1 VIPLLM
7 TGDTVGI
14 VAPSSPV
21 AAARLGPGIAWL
33 ESLGYSVR
41 LGASVGASDRF
52 LAGSDDLRAKDF
64 VDMFA
69 DDEIRAVFAGRG
81 GYGSSRILN
90 LIDWETVGAHP
101 KPFVGFS
108 DTTALQLALLQRTGM
123 ASLTGLA
130 LASDIKESGP
140 NAGIERDLLVALG
153 EGRFAPVD
161 GLAFTGSIE
170 GNLLGGCLSLVTHL
184 VGTSYLPDLSG
195 CLLLL
200 EDVGESPYR
209 IDRLLTQLVLS
220 DVLETAAGVIFGT
233 FHECKGDAE
242 DGTIDQVLA
251 DFSERCPC
259 PVILG
264 MPYGH
269 GTERRVLPVGG
280 SVHVSGGTLTFGELI

>member
-1 VIPLLM
+1 MPLLR

-21 AAARLGPGIAWL
+21 EAARLGPGIAWL
-33 ESLGYSVR
+33 ESQGFSVR
-41 LGASVGASDRF
+41 LGASVGVSNRF
-52 LAGSDDLRAKDF
+52 LAGPDDLRAKDF
-64 VDMFA
+64 VEMFE
-69 DDEIRAVFAGRG
+69 DDGVRAVFTGRG
-81 GYGSSRILN
+81 GYGSSRILS

-108 DTTALQLALLQRTGM
+108 DTTALQLALFQRTGM
-123 ASLTGLA
+123 VSLTGLA
-130 LASDIKESGP
+130 LASDIEESGP
-140 NAGIERDLLVALG
+140 NSGIERDLRLALG
-153 EGRFAPVD
+153 EGRFAPIE
-161 GLAFTGSIE
+161 GLPFSGSIE
-170 GNLLGGCLSLVTHL
+170 ATLLGGCLSLVTHL

-195 CLLLL
+195 RLLLL

-209 IDRLLTQLVLS
+209 IDRLLTQLLLS
-220 DVLETAAGVIFGT
+220 DVLERAAGVLFGT
-233 FHECKGDAE
+233 FHGCKGDPE

-269 GTERRVLPVGG
+269 GGERRILPVGG
-280 SVHVSGGTLTFGELI
+280 RVRISGGTLTFGELS